1 MKPIYRFDQLFEK
14 LPNGS
19 YRERPKPVAPLDIY
33 HRHDFVRSERTGRIC
48 VVYPAMTWG
57 DMVRLG
63 MAKIGSSCHE
73 PGKPLLGGNWFYGT
87 RINWSY
93 GLQSPDDVGARWG
106 DVMMQALDRIID
118 GQQQTPS
125 GGTNGGTSETQTS

>member
-1 MKPIYRFDQLFEK
+1 MSRPYYFDQLFEK

-48 VVYPAMTWG
+48 VVYPAKTWG

-73 PGKPLLGGNWFYGT
+73 PDKPLLGGNWFHGS
-87 RINWSY
+87 RIDDLRRSAHC
-93 GLQSPDDVGARWG
+93 GLDSAKIDPLYAPRWNAQPASS
-106 DVMMQALDRIID
+106 D
-118 GQQQTPS
+118 
-125 GGTNGGTSETQTS
+125 GTNDGSS